1 VLNPIQEKT
10 MLNDTI
16 KLQPVGFLTR
26 CLTAGVCIAA
36 SLAMQP
42 AVAASGRTVFL
53 GRAVEHAD
61 NTVTLP
67 MYSGRGPNDEEIFYI
82 ILDTS
87 DGKDAAVLGVNHAA
101 KLNNA
106 RNSQA
111 VMHVTTEGG
120 TIRFPATVSFG
131 IDVAVD
137 TPPFLPPATVHY
149 HARGDEG
156 YSPLIQLPNGTV
168 RNAPH
173 VARSRPSAA
182 TSLYPFSSALNAPQI
197 ANSSPSAVHPK
208 VTAIDY
214 AAMRVT
220 LRETD
225 GFSGGKAVKY
235 VSTEAS
241 VELAA
246 ALEDATFV
254 SKLGN
259 APGLGNDGTDSSRAS
274 LALFTNGQTGA
285 DNPQRQGVAS
295 ALKGEGSP
303 LNVLAWSPNQGRYSP
318 LWDVFPGE
326 WTPAAVASG
335 QNLRQTDFG
344 KVGNLAEKRQ
354 VTGPAGSGFGAAGII
369 VVCPI
374 VSSE

>member
-1 VLNPIQEKT
+1 
-10 MLNDTI
+10 MLNHTI
-16 KLQPVGFLTR
+16 KSRPAGLVVR
-26 CLTAGVCIAA
+26 CLTAGVCVAA
-36 SLAMQP
+36 SLALQP
-42 AVAASGRTVFL
+42 AAADSGRTVFL
-53 GRAVEHAD
+53 GHAVEHAD

-67 MYSGRGPNDEEIFYI
+67 MYSGRGPNDEEIFYV
-82 ILDTS
+82 ILDSS
-87 DGKDAAVLGVNHAA
+87 DGKDAAALGVNHSA

-111 VMHVTTEGG
+111 VMHVTSDGG
-120 TIRFPATVSFG
+120 TIRFPATVTFG
-131 IDVAVD
+131 IDIAVD

-149 HARGDEG
+149 HAKGDEG
-156 YSPLIQLPNGTV
+156 YSPLIQLPDGTV
-168 RNAPH
+168 RNAPQI
-173 VARSRPSAA
+173 AKSRPSS
-182 TSLYPFSSALNAPQI
+182 TLSISPFLPAPTAPQI
-197 ANSSPSAVHPK
+197 VDSSQGAVHPK
-208 VTAIDY
+208 VTAIDF

-235 VSTEAS
+235 VSTDAS
-241 VELAA
+241 VDLAA

-303 LNVLAWSPNQGRYSP
+303 LNVLAWNPSQGRYSP
-318 LWDVFPGE
+318 MWDVFPAE
-326 WTPAAVASG
+326 WTPTAIASG
-335 QNLRQTDFG
+335 QRLRQTDFG
-344 KVGNLAEKRQ
+344 KVGNLAEDRR
-354 VTGPAGSGFGAAGII
+354 VTGPGGSRFGAAGII

-374 VSSE
+374 VSSD